1 MIFPVITNTDATV
14 YVHAA
19 SHHAAALWARSVF
32 SVESRDVLQCV
43 NTVPAGSAEFHA
55 PEPES
60 YESRALEYRAHI
72 VLACATK
79 CREHGWEMAARMLE
93 EEGL

>member
-1 MIFPVITNTDATV
+1 MIFPVILLSGTTV

-43 NTVPAGSAEFHA
+43 DAVPAGSAEFHA
-55 PEPES
+55 PAPES
-60 YESRALEYRAHI
+60 YESRAIEYRNHI
-72 VLACATK
+72 VLDC
-79 CREHGWEMAARMLE
+79 AARLRDAGWTLAAMMLE
-93 EEGL
+93 EGL